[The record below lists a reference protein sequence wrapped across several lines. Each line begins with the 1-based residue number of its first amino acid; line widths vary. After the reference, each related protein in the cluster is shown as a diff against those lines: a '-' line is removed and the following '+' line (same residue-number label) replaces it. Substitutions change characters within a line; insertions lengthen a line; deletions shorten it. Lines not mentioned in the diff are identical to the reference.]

1 MFLDLE
7 TIDILVGISVAQQN
21 LTAHWFPWDAFEFL
35 TDEKGMLKR
44 VLAYIHGVLTI
55 LVGATVAMAFTETS
69 PYVVMWWMA
78 VMAGLGTL
86 LGYGVDLFKERQ
98 IHQRDADMIEE
109 LL

>member
-1 MFLDLE
+1 MPKLE
-7 TIDILVGISVAQQN
+7 IIDILIGISVAQQN
-21 LTAHWFPWDAFEFL
+21 LAAHWFPWSAFEFL
-35 TDEKGMLKR
+35 VDEKGMLKR

-55 LVGATVAMAFTETS
+55 LVGATVAMTFTATN

-98 IHQRDADMIEE
+98 IHQQDAEIIEE
-109 LL
+109 MM